1 LEIVRQDVAE
11 EAIRL
16 SGLRDRLI
24 HGVREAVPDVVLNGH
39 PVERL
44 PNNAHLSFA
53 EVEGEALL
61 LNLDLADVCA
71 SAGSACTAGSL
82 EPSHVLRALG
92 SDPRLAMGSIRLSLG
107 RGTTE
112 QEIDT
117 VIGLLAEVVAR
128 LRSGPTVAHPT
139 ASLRS
144 GVPAPAPAVR

>member
-1 LEIVRQDVAE
+1 MARALEIARRDVAD
-11 EAIRL
+11 EAARL
-16 SGLRDRLI
+16 SRLRDRL
-24 HGVREAVPDVVLNGH
+24 VRAVQATAPDVTLNGH

-53 EVEGEALL
+53 GVEGEALL

-92 SDPRLAMGSIRLSLG
+92 SDPRLAMGSIRFSLG

-112 QEIDT
+112 HEIDT
-117 VIGLLAEVVAR
+117 VSGLLVDIVQR
-128 LRSGPTVAHPT
+128 LRAGRATT
-139 ASLRS
+139 RDTT
-144 GVPAPAPAVR
+144 APAAR